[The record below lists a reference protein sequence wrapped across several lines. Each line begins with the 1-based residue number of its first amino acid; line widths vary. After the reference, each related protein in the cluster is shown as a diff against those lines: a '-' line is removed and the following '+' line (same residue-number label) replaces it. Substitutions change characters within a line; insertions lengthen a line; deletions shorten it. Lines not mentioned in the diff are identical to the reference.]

1 MSKDMSKNGKKRGEL
16 QPVLLILVLVL
27 AAVLVILSL
36 DGKTGQKLINRVRNA
51 GPREVATDCF
61 YFSLGK
67 NAAFADMSGGLACA
81 SSSGLQVF
89 DMTGAQ
95 SISEL
100 FMMESPAIA
109 SANGHGVA
117 YDIGG
122 KELRLFDASHV
133 ILRLTTENPIIS
145 AEISPDGKMAVCT
158 GDSGYKG
165 RVTVYSE
172 TGDELFRWYSGEG
185 YVLSAALPS
194 SGNELAVLT
203 VTERGSRLVRLHT
216 DDEEYLVSTELPGEL
231 LIDAA
236 FTKKNAIAAIGE
248 TAYYVIKENEGPVK
262 TDFGGRYLKAYALGE
277 EFSAAVLLDYRSGF
291 AGQLTVYN
299 DKGAEETSCEVRDL
313 VSLSSAGR
321 YAAVLTNDSLTVYD
335 STLYRVGSYRVSG
348 FSDVIMRTD
357 GTVAAAAENYAENFA
372 GNGD

>member
-1 MSKDMSKNGKKRGEL
+1 MSRERAKNENKRGEL
-16 QPVLLILVLVL
+16 QPALLILVLVL

-36 DGKTGQKLINRVRNA
+36 DGTGQKLISRFRNA

-67 NAAFADMSGGLACA
+67 DPVFADMSGGLACA
-81 SSSGLQVF
+81 SGNGLQVF
-89 DMTGAQ
+89 DKTGEQ
-95 SISEL
+95 TINEL

-109 SANGHGVA
+109 SRNGHGVA
-117 YDIGG
+117 YDLGG
-122 KELRLFDASHV
+122 KELRLFDGSQI
-133 ILRLTTENPIIS
+133 ILRLTAENPIIS
-145 AEISPDGKMAVCT
+145 AEIGADGRLAVCT

-172 TGDELFRWYSGEG
+172 TGDEMFRWYSGEG

-194 SGNELAVLT
+194 GGNELAVLT

-236 FTKKNAIAAIGE
+236 FTKKNAIAAVSE
-248 TAYYVIKENEGPVK
+248 TAFYIIKEGQDPVK
-262 TDFGGRYLKAYALGE
+262 TDFGGRYLRAYALGE
-277 EFSAAVLLDYRSGF
+277 DLNAAVLLDYRSGF

-313 VSLSSAGR
+313 TALSSAGR

-335 STLYRVGSYRVSG
+335 SSLYRVGSYRVSG
-348 FSDVIMRTD
+348 FSDVIMRDD

>member
-1 MSKDMSKNGKKRGEL
+1 MSRDRAKNEKKSGEL
-16 QPVLLILVLVL
+16 QPVFLVLVLVL

-36 DGKTGQKLINRVRNA
+36 NGNIGQKLISKVRNA

-61 YFSLGK
+61 YFSPGK
-67 NAAFADMSGGLACA
+67 DPVFADVSGGLACA
-81 SSSGLQVF
+81 SGSGLQVY
-89 DMTGAQ
+89 DRTGAQ
-95 SISEL
+95 TVNEL
-100 FMMESPAIA
+100 FMMESPAIM
-109 SANGHGVA
+109 SKNGRGVA

-122 KELRLFDASHV
+122 RELRMFDGSQV
-133 ILRLTTENPIIS
+133 IFRLTSEDPIIS
-145 AEISPDGKMAVCT
+145 AEISESGRFAVCT

-185 YVLSAALPS
+185 YVLSAALPA

-203 VTERGSRLVRLHT
+203 VTERGSRIVRLHT

-236 FTKKNAIAAIGE
+236 FTRKNAIAAIGE
-248 TAYYVIKENEGPVK
+248 TAFYVIKEDGDPVK
-262 TDFGGRYLKAYALGE
+262 TDFGGKYLRAYVLGE
-277 EFSAAVLLDYRSGF
+277 ELNAAVLMDYRSGF
-291 AGQLTVYN
+291 AGQLTVFS
-299 DKGAEETSCEVRDL
+299 DKGEETASCEVRDL
-313 VSLSSAGR
+313 IALSSAGR

-335 STLYRVGSYRVSG
+335 SSLYRVGSYRVSG